1 MDVREQYFNWM
12 YDMVFT
18 KRTPSY
24 VRLLRYLNSQ
34 EFTYNI
40 RLDGNRAD
48 DGLYLRYRFKQENH
62 LRAVDVDR
70 WLTGK
75 STEGSGLLLVNP
87 KTREVK
93 TYRHSPSNPQ
103 SISSNYIRSLALDS
117 QNRLWIGTFNDLNI
131 YHEGNDSFMSYSSN
145 PVESGSL
152 SQRSVRS
159 IFMDSQGGMWLGTYF
174 GGLNYYHPIRNRFKN
189 RSEERRVG
197 KECFWLCSWGGWGGG

>member
-18 KRTPSY
+18 KRAPSY

-70 WLTGK
+70 CLTGK
-75 STEGSGLLLVNP
+75 CSVLPT
-87 KTREVK
+87 
-93 TYRHSPSNPQ
+93 PSMDATC
-103 SISSNYIRSLALDS
+103 S
-117 QNRLWIGTFNDLNI
+117 
-131 YHEGNDSFMSYSSN
+131 SFMK
-145 PVESGSL
+145 SL
-152 SQRSVRS
+152 P
-159 IFMDSQGGMWLGTYF
+159 D
-174 GGLNYYHPIRNRFKN
+174 
-189 RSEERRVG
+189 
-197 KECFWLCSWGGWGGG
+197 LCSL

>member
-18 KRTPSY
+18 KRAPSY

-70 WLTGK
+70 YLTGNHHDYVYIACFIWIL
-75 STEGSGLLLVNP
+75 GLYP
-87 KTREVK
+87 KK
-93 TYRHSPSNPQ
+93 
-103 SISSNYIRSLALDS
+103 
-117 QNRLWIGTFNDLNI
+117 
-131 YHEGNDSFMSYSSN
+131 
-145 PVESGSL
+145 
-152 SQRSVRS
+152 
-159 IFMDSQGGMWLGTYF
+159 
-174 GGLNYYHPIRNRFKN
+174 
-189 RSEERRVG
+189 RRRQ
-197 KECFWLCSWGGWGGG
+197 

>member
-18 KRTPSY
+18 KRAPSY

-70 WLTGK
+70 YLTGK
-75 STEGSGLLLVNP
+75 CSVLEMMVALCLRIEEDIMDDPVKGNRIHKNRRNYLLL
-87 KTREVK
+87 R
-93 TYRHSPSNPQ
+93 
-103 SISSNYIRSLALDS
+103 
-117 QNRLWIGTFNDLNI
+117 
-131 YHEGNDSFMSYSSN
+131 
-145 PVESGSL
+145 
-152 SQRSVRS
+152 
-159 IFMDSQGGMWLGTYF
+159 
-174 GGLNYYHPIRNRFKN
+174 
-189 RSEERRVG
+189 
-197 KECFWLCSWGGWGGG
+197 